1 MLSLSIGHR
10 GTERGSKLQKIIQ
23 PRHGQSQDSSA
34 EHVTQGLHGQSPYD
48 MGTRMA
54 AVQDKRV
61 HGQKAL
67 ETMPGT
73 GQEAIT
79 LADSSI
85 TN

>member
-1 MLSLSIGHR
+1 MDTHPM
-10 GTERGSKLQKIIQ
+10 TWAT
-23 PRHGQSQDSSA
+23 H
-34 EHVTQGLHGQSPYD
+34 
-48 MGTRMA
+48 MA
-54 AVQDKRV
+54 AVRDKCV

-73 GQEAIT
+73 GQEAVT